1 MYLKDI
7 INMSEMK
14 KIRPG
19 KDHRAGPGRPKG
31 TPNRISGNLREAIQ
45 ESFNKLGGEKWLLE
59 LAKKDPRTF
68 ASLLAKILPTDA
80 GKSELPAIPTINI
93 SFLESHTTKLDNDS
107 LTTLKV
113 ANDNDDTSL

>member
-7 INMSEMK
+7 INMSENNKM
-14 KIRPG
+14 RPG
-19 KDHRAGPGRPKG
+19 KNHPGPGRPKG

-45 ESFNKLGGEKWLLE
+45 DSFNKLGGEKWLLE

-68 ASLLAKILPTDA
+68 AGLLAKILPDA
-80 GKSELPAIPTINI
+80 NKSELPPIPTISI
-93 SFLESHTTKLDNDS
+93 SFVESHTTKLDDDT

-113 ANDNDDTSL
+113 ANDKEDTSL